1 MRRWTVPT
9 AVLIMVLTLAP
20 AAEAGNWW
28 FGGGIGIGAGDRNFF
43 EVNGIVGYQATPRF
57 TPGLR
62 LIYRNREVTR
72 SGQDFTTSDYGASLF
87 GRYRV
92 WKPIFAQ
99 LEYEVLSYEFVTA
112 GGVERDTYDSVLGGG
127 GVSFALSRNLS
138 FFALGLYNF
147 SYDSD
152 EIRGP
157 YDSEWIFRTGI
168 GYSF

>member
-1 MRRWTVPT
+1 MRRWTGP
-9 AVLIMVLTLAP
+9 AAFFLSSLAIAP

-28 FGGGIGIGAGDRNFF
+28 FGGGIGIGLGDQDFF

-62 LIYRNREVTR
+62 LTYRNREFTR
-72 SGQDFTTSDYGASLF
+72 AGQKFTTDDYGAALF

-99 LEYEVLSYEFVTA
+99 LEYEVLSYEFLTA
-112 GGVERDTYDSVLGGG
+112 SGTERETYDSVLGGG

-138 FFALGLYNF
+138 FFALALYNF